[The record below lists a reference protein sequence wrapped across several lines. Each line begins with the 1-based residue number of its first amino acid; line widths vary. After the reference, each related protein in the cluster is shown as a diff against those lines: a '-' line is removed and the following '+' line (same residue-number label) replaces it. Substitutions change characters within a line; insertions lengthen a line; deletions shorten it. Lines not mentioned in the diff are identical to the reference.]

1 MDSSEAPMN
10 AATDEAL
17 VRATTE
23 AWISAFNASDL
34 PGMSALYDAQAHLWG
49 TTSPVLIASPDGIAG
64 YFSAVFALQ
73 PAPGMAL
80 NDVRVR
86 LYGDTAISTGGYT
99 LALGASAQ
107 RHSIPARFSFV
118 YRLTGGRWLIVD
130 HHSSVMPAP
139 LDLG

>member
-1 MDSSEAPMN
+1 MDSSEAPIHG
-10 AATDEAL
+10 TCDEAS

-49 TTSPVLIASPDGIAG
+49 TTSPVLISSPQGIAG

-99 LALGASAQ
+99 LALGAAAQ
-107 RHSIPARFSFV
+107 RRAIPARFSFV
-118 YRLTGGRWLIVD
+118 YRRNAGRWLIVD
-130 HHSSVMPAP
+130 HHSSATPAP
-139 LDLG
+139 LDPG